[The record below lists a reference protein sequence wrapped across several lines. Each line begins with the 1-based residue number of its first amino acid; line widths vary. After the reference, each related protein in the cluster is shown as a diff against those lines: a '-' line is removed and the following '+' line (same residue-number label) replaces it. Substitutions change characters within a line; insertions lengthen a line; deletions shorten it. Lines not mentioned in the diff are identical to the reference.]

1 MSDFQKSTA
10 EKAAKYIQMKPVYMD
25 TETTGLGAK
34 AEVVE
39 ICIIDHDGEVLLNTL
54 VKPSSRIPYDAVRI
68 HGITDEL
75 VLDAPTWIHVW
86 LDVEN
91 ILSGRVVGI
100 YNADFDLRIMK
111 QNHGL
116 LGMRWRKPASQVFC
130 IMNLYSD
137 FYGSRRWQSLER
149 AGQQCGI
156 SLKNSHRA
164 LDDTLLARQVLLHMA
179 QFSRLKG
186 ES

>member
-10 EKAAKYIQMKPVYMD
+10 EKAAEYIQMKPVFLD
-25 TETTGLGAK
+25 AETTGLDAK

-39 ICIIDHDGEVLLNTL
+39 ICIVEHDGEVLLNTL
-54 VKPSSRIPYDAVRI
+54 VKPSTYIPRDAVRI
-68 HGITDEL
+68 HGITDEM
-75 VLDAPTWIHVW
+75 VQDTPTWIHVW
-86 LDVEN
+86 PEVES

-100 YNADFDLRIMK
+100 YNADFDIRIMR
-111 QNHGL
+111 QTHGL
-116 LGMRWRKPASQVFC
+116 LGMRWLNPADKVFC
-130 IMNLYSD
+130 IMKLYAD
-137 FYGSRRWQSLER
+137 FYGSRRWQSLDM
-149 AGQQCGI
+149 AGRQCGI